1 MRPPATLG
9 YDAAMHDSRADAFGL
24 LFAAIL
30 LALAL
35 MAVYGLWLGL
45 AFAAIVVLAP
55 LYCSWRR
62 IL

>member
-1 MRPPATLG
+1 
-9 YDAAMHDSRADAFGL
+9 MHDSRADAFGL